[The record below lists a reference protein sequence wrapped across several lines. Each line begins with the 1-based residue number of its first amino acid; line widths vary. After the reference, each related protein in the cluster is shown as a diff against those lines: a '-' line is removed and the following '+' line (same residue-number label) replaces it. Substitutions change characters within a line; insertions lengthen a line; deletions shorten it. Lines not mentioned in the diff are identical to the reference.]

1 MCTQLL
7 SHVWLFVTLWNRA
20 HQALLSLGF
29 SRQEYWSGLPFHPPG
44 DLSDPGLNLCLLRLL
59 HCRKDSLPLSHVGSP
74 NWRAFISIKY
84 LIRNN
89 FDFQYCDAPVSVR
102 LFFFMVIPF
111 LFFEKL
117 LYHFFIVVALFYIPP
132 MIHKGSYPL
141 QYLLFSVLFC
151 FNGGLINDCG
161 NIRVISYDTCLCLWL
176 TSLGMIISGFI
187 HVTTNGI
194 ILFFLMAE

>member
-7 SHVWLFVTLWNRA
+7 SHVWLFVTLWNIA

-44 DLSDPGLNLCLLRLL
+44 DLPDPGLNLCLLRLL

-102 LFFFMVIPF
+102 LFFYGNSIFIFWETAIPF
-111 LFFEKL
+111 FHSGCIVLHSTNGSQRIIPFTIFVIFCFVLFF
-117 LYHFFIVVALFYIPP
+117 
-132 MIHKGSYPL
+132 MIAILTGIS
-141 QYLLFSVLFC
+141 LLFWFSFP
-151 FNGGLINDCG
+151 
-161 NIRVISYDTCLCLWL
+161 
-176 TSLGMIISGFI
+176 
-187 HVTTNGI
+187 
-194 ILFFLMAE
+194 